1 MTVLDMKPLDHEM
14 PRLIKM
20 FFLKPLNRRQ
30 PLGSSPVA
38 SRVTSAILGP
48 GQLWERGAER
58 GREGQSQVRVGKEGN
73 AHFDN
78 IFYLSDGSVP
88 LLNK

>member
-1 MTVLDMKPLDHEM
+1 MKPLDHEM

-58 GREGQSQVRVGKEGN
+58 GNLRFMWGKEGN

-78 IFYLSDGSVP
+78 ILYLSDGP
-88 LLNK
+88 AALLDK